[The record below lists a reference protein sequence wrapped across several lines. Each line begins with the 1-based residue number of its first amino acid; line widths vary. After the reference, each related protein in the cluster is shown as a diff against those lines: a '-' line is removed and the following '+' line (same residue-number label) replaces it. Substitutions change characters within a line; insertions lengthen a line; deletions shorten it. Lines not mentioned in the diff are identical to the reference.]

1 MLNHPAKL
9 VPTLAALAILAAYD
23 MSCADGTGTG
33 YFIENVDIALCDPAR
48 GGYTLG
54 ITNPHFPLE
63 VGAQSILEGTDGG
76 VLLRVVITVLDST
89 LDVAGVTTRVLEEV
103 ETADAVLVEE
113 SRNFFVQAV
122 DGTVCYYGED
132 VDVYE
137 NGVIVDH
144 PGQWRA
150 GVNGAVPG
158 ILMTASPAVGQAF
171 RQEVAVGVA
180 EDRSQ
185 FTAMGET
192 VVVPATTFTAT
203 LRSIETTPL
212 EPGHTSLKI
221 YASGVGLIVDN
232 KAKLLSRVVP

>member
-1 MLNHPAKL
+1 MFMRSATPR
-9 VPTLAALAILAAYD
+9 PIRYFLAAFAATSL
-23 MSCADGTGTG
+23 SCSDETKLEP
-33 YFIENVDIALCDPAR
+33 FVENVDIALCDPAR
-48 GGYTLG
+48 GGYTLD
-54 ITNPHFPLE
+54 ITNPYFPLA
-63 VGAQSILEGTDGG
+63 VGSQSVLEGSLGG
-76 VLLRVVITVLDST
+76 VLFRVVITVLDST
-89 LDVAGVTTRVLEEV
+89 LDVAGVTTRVVEEV
-103 ETADAVLVEE
+103 ETENAELVED

-158 ILMTASPAVGQAF
+158 ILMPAAPAVGQAF

-185 FTAMGET
+185 FVAMNELMALPGG
-192 VVVPATTFTAT
+192 TFHAT
-203 LRSIETTPL
+203 LRSSETTPL
-212 EPGHTSLKI
+212 EPGHISRKA
-221 YASGVGLIVDN
+221 YGRGAGLIVDN
-232 KAKLLSRVVP
+232 LAVLVSRAP

>member
-1 MLNHPAKL
+1 MQNHPATAKL
-9 VPTLAALAILAAYD
+9 SLAILAGIVANGV
-23 MSCADGTGTG
+23 SCADGTGPG
-33 YFIENVDIALCDPAR
+33 YFVENVDIALCDPAQ
-48 GGYTLG
+48 GGYTLN
-54 ITNPHFPLE
+54 ITNPYFPLE
-63 VGAQSILEGTDGG
+63 VGAVSILEGTEGG
-76 VLLRVVITVLDST
+76 ALLRVVITVLDST
-89 LDVAGVTTRVLEEV
+89 LDVAGVTTRIVEEV
-103 ETADAVLVEE
+103 ETEDGVLVED

-150 GVNGAVPG
+150 GLNGAVPG
-158 ILMTASPAVGQAF
+158 ILMTATPEVGQAF
-171 RQEVAVGVA
+171 RQEVATGVA
-180 EDRSQ
+180 EDRAQ
-185 FTAMGET
+185 FTAMGES
-192 VVVPATTFTAT
+192 VVTPAATFTQT

-232 KAKLLSRVVP
+232 ATRLVSRAVP